1 MSTLLFSHPACD
13 RHATGHGHPE
23 RPQRLSA
30 VRRAI
35 AAAGLRDVLEEVT
48 PESVDR
54 DLLETVHTRGYVME
68 VEALSRR
75 GGGWLDPDTPVGAAS
90 WTAAL
95 HAAGAAQ
102 RAAEALCA
110 GPACRAFVA
119 VRPPG
124 HHALPSGGMGFCLF
138 NNAAVAAAA
147 ARRAGRERVLILDWD
162 VHHGNGT
169 QAIFWRDGSVLLA
182 SLHQEYWYPGTGVLE
197 EVGEGPGE
205 GFTVNLP
212 LPAGTGDG
220 GYGEAIEEVV
230 LPLAAAFRPDFVVIS
245 AGYDAH
251 YADPLGGMVVTAA
264 GFGRLTRLIDEA
276 ARAADAPVLAVL
288 EGGYDLEALGESV
301 VATLEVLTGRP
312 AARPPAVQ
320 VRIGAAADL
329 APWKSPGSAVAP
341 TEAPPTAV
349 RARLRAARRLLLNHW
364 RI

>member
-1 MSTLLFSHPACD
+1 MNTLFLSHPACE
-13 RHATGHGHPE
+13 RHVTGHGHPE

-35 AAAGLRDVLEEVT
+35 DASGLGEGLEEVV
-48 PESVDR
+48 PDVVDR
-54 DLLETVHTRGYVME
+54 DLLESVHARAYVAE

-75 GGGWLDPDTPVGAAS
+75 GGGALDPDTPIGPAS
-90 WTAAL
+90 WTAAA

-102 RAAEALCA
+102 QAAETLCA
-110 GPACRAFVA
+110 GPARRAFVA

-124 HHALPSGGMGFCLF
+124 HHAGPSAGMGFCLF
-138 NNAAVAAAA
+138 NNASIAATT

-169 QAIFWRDGSVLLA
+169 QDIFWRDGSVLLI
-182 SLHQEYWYPGTGVLE
+182 SLHQEYWYPGTGAVE

-220 GYGEAIEEVV
+220 GYLDAFEEVV
-230 LPLAAAFRPDFVVIS
+230 LPLTGAWRPDFVVVS

-251 YADPLGGMVVTAA
+251 SADPLGGMMLTAA
-264 GFGRLTRLIDEA
+264 GFGRLAGCIHDA
-276 ARAADAPVLAVL
+276 AGAVGAPMMLVL
-288 EGGYDLEALGESV
+288 EGGYDLGALGESV
-301 VATLEVLTGRP
+301 VATLAALTGR
-312 AARPPAVQ
+312 AATGQ
-320 VRIGAAADL
+320 TAAAQ
-329 APWKSPGSAVAP
+329 AAA
-341 TEAPPTAV
+341 A
-349 RARLRAARRLLLNHW
+349 ARLRRPSPAIPALETPPSAIRTRLRAVRRGLLTHW